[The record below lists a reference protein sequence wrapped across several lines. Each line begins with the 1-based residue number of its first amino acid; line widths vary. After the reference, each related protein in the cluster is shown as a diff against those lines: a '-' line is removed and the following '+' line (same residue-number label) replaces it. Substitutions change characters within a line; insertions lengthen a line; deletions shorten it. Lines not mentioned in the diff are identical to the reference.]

1 MRSVG
6 VSLRLGS
13 QYDENAR
20 RTLDATL
27 KCKDRLDFYPC
38 VADAVLGA
46 SDHAYHEV
54 IAEIVSMIFTQK
66 PLDAW

>member
-1 MRSVG
+1 MQV
-6 VSLRLGS
+6 RLGS
-13 QYDENAR
+13 QYDKNTR
-20 RTLDATL
+20 RALDAKR

-38 VADAVLGA
+38 VADTVLDA
-46 SDHAYHEV
+46 SDHAYYEV